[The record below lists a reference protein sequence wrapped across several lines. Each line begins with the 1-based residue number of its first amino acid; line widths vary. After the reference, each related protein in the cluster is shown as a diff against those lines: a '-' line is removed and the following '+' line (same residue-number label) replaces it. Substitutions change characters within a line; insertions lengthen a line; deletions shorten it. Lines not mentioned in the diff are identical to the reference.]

1 MELRLLLADNC
12 PTCLAT
18 ERVWQQVCQERGQ
31 SLEVLF
37 TDSEAGHEVVQR
49 LGLQMFPALLAD
61 GRVCA
66 VGAPSEDVARDA
78 LTRVLQSRHPAQR

>member
-1 MELRLLLADNC
+1 MQLRLLLTDDC
-12 PTCLAT
+12 PTCLET
-18 ERVWQQVCQERGQ
+18 KRVWQRVCQERGQ

-37 TDSEAGHEVVQR
+37 TDSDIGHELVEH

-66 VGAPSEDVARDA
+66 VGAPSVDIARDA
-78 LTRVLQSRHPAQR
+78 LAHAMRNPHAAAR